1 MSEEKKEEK
10 IEKNPEVTAQ
20 PVAVPQAPA
29 AAQVPPAAPQAPAPA
44 QSAPAAKKE
53 EPKKEKPSNCAS
65 CNKSIKNRRRYYR
78 DGKFYCTKRCWA
90 TATKK
95 KEEPKE
101 APQS

>member
-10 IEKNPEVTAQ
+10 QEINPEVNAQ
-20 PVAVPQAPA
+20 PVAPIVSAAP
-29 AAQVPPAAPQAPAPA
+29 AQVPTPA
-44 QSAPAAKKE
+44 QSVPSAKKE
-53 EPKKEKPSNCAS
+53 EPKKEKPANCAS
-65 CNKSIKNRRRYYR
+65 CKKSIKNRRRYYR
-78 DGKFYCTKRCWA
+78 DGQFYCTKRCWV